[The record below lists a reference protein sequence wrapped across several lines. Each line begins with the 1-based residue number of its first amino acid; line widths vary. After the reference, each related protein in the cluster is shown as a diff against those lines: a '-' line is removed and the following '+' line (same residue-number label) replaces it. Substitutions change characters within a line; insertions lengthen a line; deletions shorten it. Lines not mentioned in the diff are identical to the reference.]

1 MYILCRKD
9 AVIFVICGPMIIVIY
24 LSNVSVKE
32 TNQDFVIETD
42 FCEIS
47 GDEFNCFLL
56 QESESE

>member
-1 MYILCRKD
+1 
-9 AVIFVICGPMIIVIY
+9 MIIVIY